1 MAKLRDE
8 ITSLQEDVSTSNDQV
23 FSTENPVSLLI

>member
-8 ITSLQEDVSTSNDQV
+8 ITSLQEDVLRSND
-23 FSTENPVSLLI
+23 EVSSANNLV

>member
-8 ITSLQEDVSTSNDQV
+8 ITSLQEDVSRSND
-23 FSTENPVSLLI
+23 EVSSANNLV